1 MQQEAQP
8 QTHSSAKGR
17 RLSEFR
23 SLSIKQIDVIERQTG
38 AAAFDIGGTLIKCV
52 YWSPQQHSSMP
63 PFISKDSF
71 RGKPLK
77 LLPNPDLALYLDKSQ
92 VKLNFVKFPTMYAN
106 TFFNY
111 VKEANV
117 EKKFGYKEGSSVTCT
132 GGGAYKYS
140 NTIKTLFGMNIN
152 IVDEMKS
159 IASGVD
165 FLLRTATSEVF
176 SWEKKDGKSQAE
188 KVFLEHPEEI
198 EYPYFIVNVG
208 SGISILKV
216 EGPDKFSR
224 VSGTAIGGGTFL
236 GLSLLLSKIESFE
249 QIMDCCKKGGIGD
262 NKTVDLLVS
271 DIIGTDS
278 FNTGNLIAS
287 SFGKFQREIQED
299 YKNEDIIK
307 SLQFMVTDNFT
318 QIAFLTAQLHK
329 VTKIFFTGMFVMENV
344 LSWNTISY
352 GINFWSKGKMKAY
365 YLLHDGYLGALGA
378 LLDSTPK
385 K

>member
-1 MQQEAQP
+1 
-8 QTHSSAKGR
+8 
-17 RLSEFR
+17 
-23 SLSIKQIDVIERQTG
+23 
-38 AAAFDIGGTLIKCV
+38 
-52 YWSPQQHSSMP
+52 
-63 PFISKDSF
+63 
-71 RGKPLK
+71 
-77 LLPNPDLALYLDKSQ
+77 
-92 VKLNFVKFPTMYAN
+92 
-106 TFFNY
+106 
-111 VKEANV
+111 
-117 EKKFGYKEGSSVTCT
+117 
-132 GGGAYKYS
+132 
-140 NTIKTLFGMNIN
+140 
-152 IVDEMKS
+152 
-159 IASGVD
+159 
-165 FLLRTATSEVF
+165 
-176 SWEKKDGKSQAE
+176 
-188 KVFLEHPEEI
+188 
-198 EYPYFIVNVG
+198 
-208 SGISILKV
+208 
-216 EGPDKFSR
+216 
-224 VSGTAIGGGTFL
+224 
-236 GLSLLLSKIESFE
+236 
-249 QIMDCCKKGGIGD
+249 MDCCKKGGIGD